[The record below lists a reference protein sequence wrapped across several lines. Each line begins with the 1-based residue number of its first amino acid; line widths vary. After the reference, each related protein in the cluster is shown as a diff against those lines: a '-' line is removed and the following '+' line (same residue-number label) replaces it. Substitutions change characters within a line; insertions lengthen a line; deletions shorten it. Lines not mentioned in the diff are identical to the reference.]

1 MALGRQH
8 ETTEQSVRRCHDVH
22 LTTRVERY
30 AWQST
35 RNHLVR
41 RGKSSLAVRF
51 EILRHASC
59 SFDVA

>member
-35 RNHLVR
+35 RNHLDGVVHLLQGLPLIAR
-41 RGKSSLAVRF
+41 
-51 EILRHASC
+51 
-59 SFDVA
+59 